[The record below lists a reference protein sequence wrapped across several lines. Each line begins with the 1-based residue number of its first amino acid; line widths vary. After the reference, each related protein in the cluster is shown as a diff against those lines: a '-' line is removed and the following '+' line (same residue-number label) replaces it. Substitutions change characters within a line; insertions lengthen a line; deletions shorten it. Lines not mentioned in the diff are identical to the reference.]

1 MLASAQ
7 AAKKSEEIQAQQ
19 KKAAEDY
26 IPVDFD
32 AYTIPDRATV
42 EAPKQAEEPLPDKE
56 KVWRISSLTTF
67 VDADTKILLLPIPES
82 KRKVK
87 IQDTKYTFKT
97 YGDLLNRS
105 QSLQTELKSREEKN
119 VRFEDKTSE
128 EIAQDIR
135 KKRRIQ
141 MQKLNQIRTW
151 QFVGMVGLAFFYLFV
166 YRRFFSKKSV
176 MNSAIYHQTVNF
188 LKQNQ

>member
-42 EAPKQAEEPLPDKE
+42 EAPKQTEEPLPDKE